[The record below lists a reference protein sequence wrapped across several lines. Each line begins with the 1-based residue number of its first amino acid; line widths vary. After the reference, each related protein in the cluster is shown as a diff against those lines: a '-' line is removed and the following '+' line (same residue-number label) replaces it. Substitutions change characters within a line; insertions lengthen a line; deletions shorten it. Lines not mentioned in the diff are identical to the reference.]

1 MLSFKLAVR
10 FLKSGRIQTVL
21 IVIGIAIA
29 ISVQVLVGLLIGSL
43 QQTIVDRT
51 IGNAPKI
58 TIESATDEITIE
70 GWQPMVAEIEQ
81 VDSVTAVA
89 VSAGA
94 NAFVEKGARSLPVFV
109 RGFELEA
116 ADRIYS
122 FSTSVYEGRMPES
135 PEEAL
140 IGKELSEML
149 EASIGESLSIITP
162 YGASSRLSVSGF
174 YDLGLSTINESWV
187 VTHMETAQQMF
198 GFGNG
203 ATSIGVDI
211 DDVFKADTVALEIEE
226 SLSDSDLT
234 VSNWKDE
241 NEELL
246 SGLEGQRISSIM
258 IQAAVVASVVIAI
271 SSILA
276 ISVLQK
282 SRQIGILK
290 AMGIKDRAASLI
302 FLIQGFLLGLMG
314 SVIGIGLGLG
324 LLYAFNAYA
333 TAPDG
338 SPLIDLYVRY
348 DFILLSWF
356 IALLASTLAAVIPAR
371 RSSRLNPI
379 DVIREG

>member
-58 TIESATDEITIE
+58 TVESATDEITIE

-116 ADRIYS
+116 ADSIYS
-122 FSTSVYEGRMPES
+122 FSTSIYEGRMPES

-149 EASIGESLSIITP
+149 EAAIGERLSIITP
-162 YGASSRLSVSGF
+162 YGTSSHLTVSGF
-174 YDLGLSTINESWV
+174 FDLGLSTINESWA
-187 VTHMETAQQMF
+187 VTHLETTQQMF
-198 GFGNG
+198 GFGDG
-203 ATSIGVDI
+203 VTSIGVDV
-211 DDVFKADTVALEIEE
+211 DDVFGADTVALEIEE
-226 SLSDSDLT
+226 RLSDSDVT

-258 IQAAVVASVVIAI
+258 IQAAVIASVVIAI

-333 TAPDG
+333 TTPDG
-338 SPLIDLYVRY
+338 SPLIDLHVTY
-348 DFILLSWF
+348 DFVLLSWF